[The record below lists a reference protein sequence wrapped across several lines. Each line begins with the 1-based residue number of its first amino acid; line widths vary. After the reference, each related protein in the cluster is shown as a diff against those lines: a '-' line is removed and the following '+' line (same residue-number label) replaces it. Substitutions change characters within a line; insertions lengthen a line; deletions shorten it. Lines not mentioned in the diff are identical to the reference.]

1 MFSDFYRSLPEERRS
16 AFAESAGT
24 TTRYIETHL
33 IAPAIRRKVPN
44 KPLMERLA
52 VACGEFGAPFSKEQL
67 VAYFY
72 ELPKERAA

>member
-1 MFSDFYRSLPEERRS
+1 MFSDFYRSLPESQRA
-16 AFAESAGT
+16 AFAISAGT

-33 IAPAIRRKVPN
+33 IAPAVRRKVPN

-52 VACGEFGAPFSKEQL
+52 AACGQFGAPFSKEQL

-72 ELPKERAA
+72 ELPPARVA